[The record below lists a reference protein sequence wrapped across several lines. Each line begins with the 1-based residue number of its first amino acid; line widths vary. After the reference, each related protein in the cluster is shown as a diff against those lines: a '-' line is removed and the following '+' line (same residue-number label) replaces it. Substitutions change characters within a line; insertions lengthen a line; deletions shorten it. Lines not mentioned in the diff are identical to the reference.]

1 MLKYLLEKEFKQF
14 FRNPFL
20 PKLVMV
26 FPLFFIM
33 ILPLAANFE
42 IKNIYLSIVDNNRS
56 TFSRRLVRKIL
67 SSGYFRLAGES
78 SGYKTAL
85 RDIELDRA
93 DIILEIPGS
102 FEQDL
107 IREKEARV
115 MISANSVNGIKGGL
129 GSAYL
134 SGIIADFSSEI
145 REELAPQVP
154 GMIVP
159 SIEVVPEYRYNPFLR
174 YPIFMIPALM
184 VMLLTLLCGFLPALN
199 IVMEKESGTIEQIN
213 VTPVKKTLFILSKLI
228 PYWIMGFIVL
238 TICFGIARLFYGL
251 VPAGSL
257 LTIYIFSSVFILSIS
272 GLGLIISNYANTIQ
286 QAMFISFFF
295 IVSMIF
301 LSGLYTPV
309 ESMPGWAQFISN
321 FSPLKYLIKDMRLV
335 YLKGSGF
342 LELSN
347 SFIILCGFALF
358 FNSWAIFSYRKNI

>member
-213 VTPVKKTLFILSKLI
+213 VTPVKKTLFILSRHSK
-228 PYWIMGFIVL
+228 IVL
-238 TICFGIARLFYGL
+238 RPCTRGQSSYDIYFFIGFYSFDLRPGTDHL
-251 VPAGSL
+251 KLCQHNPAG
-257 LTIYIFSSVFILSIS
+257 
-272 GLGLIISNYANTIQ
+272 N
-286 QAMFISFFF
+286 
-295 IVSMIF
+295 
-301 LSGLYTPV
+301 
-309 ESMPGWAQFISN
+309 
-321 FSPLKYLIKDMRLV
+321 V
-335 YLKGSGF
+335 Y
-342 LELSN
+342 
-347 SFIILCGFALF
+347 IILLYSKHDLFKRSLYACGKHARVG
-358 FNSWAIFSYRKNI
+358 AVYQ